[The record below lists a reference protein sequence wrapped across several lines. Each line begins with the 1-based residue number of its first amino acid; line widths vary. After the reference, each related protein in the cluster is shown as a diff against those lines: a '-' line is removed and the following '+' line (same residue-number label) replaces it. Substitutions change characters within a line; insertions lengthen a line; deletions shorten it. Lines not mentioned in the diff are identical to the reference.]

1 MQIEIKEELVLP
13 GPGATRK
20 RSVRKK
26 YTRNALFE
34 LKFYRDVQKFVG
46 L

>member
-1 MQIEIKEELVLP
+1 MQIEIKVESVLP

-26 YTRNALFE
+26 CTQNAPFE
-34 LKFYRDVQKFVG
+34 LEFYKNVQRFVG
-46 L
+46 M